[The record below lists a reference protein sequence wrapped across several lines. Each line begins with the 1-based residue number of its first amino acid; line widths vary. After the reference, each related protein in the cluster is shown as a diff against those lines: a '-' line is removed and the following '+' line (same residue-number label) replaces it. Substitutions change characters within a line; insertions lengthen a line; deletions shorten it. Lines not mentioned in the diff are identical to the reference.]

1 MNRRFC
7 TFTKENGERCGAKPM
22 ADLDFCFWHDP
33 STAEDAAKARHLGGL
48 NRRKEKT
55 LQAVY
60 DIEGL
65 ETVPQ
70 IRRVLE
76 HALNSELALEP
87 SHNRSRVLISVAGA
101 AAKLLTTEE
110 FSDRL

>member
-1 MNRRFC
+1 
-7 TFTKENGERCGAKPM
+7 
-22 ADLDFCFWHDP
+22 
-33 STAEDAAKARHLGGL
+33 LGGL
-48 NRRKEKT
+48 NRRKEQT
-55 LQAVY
+55 LKAVY

-76 HALNSELALEP
+76 LALNGELALEN

-101 AAKLLTTEE
+101 AAKLLETGELASQIE
-110 FSDRL
+110 AIRSVLEPRQQKPEPKRRWGFR